1 MYWNKKS
8 NVEAP
13 ETADIVARLDWRNP
27 AVISNY
33 RNRKITNN
41 LIKLFSLV
49 SVLLVLYP
57 VFDILYMFA
66 YKGVLLLSIQT
77 FTETTLAGGLSNAIL
92 GTIIII
98 GLSAGIAIPLGVFGG
113 IYMAE
118 FSDRSKYASVVRFV
132 SDVLAGLPSIVVGY
146 FGFLALVLYFNWGFS
161 PMAAGITLSILMLPY
176 IIRTTELSLRKV
188 PSTIREAAIALGSS
202 KSQMV
207 NRLTLRFAMPGILTG
222 ILISVGIAL
231 SETAPLLYTAGFSNY
246 QPCGLCFHSQT
257 AYLTGIIYT
266 FYTTPTA
273 EFQNMAYLAAFL
285 LILTVLLINVFARSL
300 LRRFSKL

>member
-146 FGFLALVLYFNWGFS
+146 FGFLALQLGILSNGGRNNLVHSHAPLHNKNHRAVVEKSAFHDQRSGNSARKLQITDGKQVDIEICDAWYSDWDLDLSWDCTQRDCSSPLYGWIFE
-161 PMAAGITLSILMLPY
+161 LP
-176 IIRTTELSLRKV
+176 
-188 PSTIREAAIALGSS
+188 
-202 KSQMV
+202 
-207 NRLTLRFAMPGILTG
+207 TLRVMFPFTNCVFDWNNLHLLHNPNCGIPKYGVFSSFPPYSDSTLDKCFCT
-222 ILISVGIAL
+222 IA
-231 SETAPLLYTAGFSNY
+231 S
-246 QPCGLCFHSQT
+246 
-257 AYLTGIIYT
+257 
-266 FYTTPTA
+266 
-273 EFQNMAYLAAFL
+273 
-285 LILTVLLINVFARSL
+285 
-300 LRRFSKL
+300 